1 MSALRK
7 MPVVIEAEGQVRGY
21 ASLFGRIDQ
30 SGDIVE
36 RGAFARTLKERGASG
51 IRMLWQHDP
60 MQPIG
65 IWTRLAEDERGLF
78 VEGQL
83 TLSAARGRDAFELVR
98 AGAVDG
104 LSIGFKTRKA
114 RREAAGGV
122 RRVLDVD
129 LWEVSIVTFP
139 MQSLAR
145 LAERRGR
152 AMASSLREH
161 LRAAARAMSAPR
173 LLTSH

>member
-1 MSALRK
+1 MSAVRK
-7 MPVVIEAEGQVRGY
+7 APVAIEAEGRVSGY
-21 ASLFGRIDQ
+21 ASLFGRVDQ

-36 RGAFARTLKERGASG
+36 RGAFARTLKERGAAG

-60 MQPIG
+60 REPIG
-65 IWTRLAEDERGLF
+65 VWTTIVEDERGLY
-78 VEGQL
+78 VEGWL
-83 TLSAARGRDAFELVR
+83 TLSAARGREAFELVR

-104 LSIGFKTRKA
+104 LSIGFRTRKA
-114 RREAAGGV
+114 QRRNGA

-152 AMASSLREH
+152 ILAASLRER
-161 LRAAARAMSAPR
+161 LQAAARAMSAPR
-173 LLTSH
+173 LSPSH